1 MVIHTLAFPDNCKF
15 QKVVESIGDRRIGIG
30 PETLI
35 YRIWNNKAVPRTN
48 CSIWNQSLPKSTTR
62 FDAESSLPLVSSFG
76 KYLNGRVIAFF
87 FSPSFIY
94 SRRIK
99 IEWPLNGSKFQEWKT
114 SFWLKNRACD
124 DISKKKFAPFLT
136 FAVSLIDLLTFQE
149 ARIDFLLRFISDK
162 SRTKFRISNIWT
174 RIWKYNRFE
183 EERKS
188 WGYNFH

>member
-15 QKVVESIGDRRIGIG
+15 QKVVESGIG
-30 PETLI
+30 ELELVLRRWFIASGTTKLFHEPTVASGTNP
-35 YRIWNNKAVPRTN
+35 YR
-48 CSIWNQSLPKSTTR
+48 NQPR
-62 FDAESSLPLVSSFG
+62 FDAESSSSSPVSSFG

-136 FAVSLIDLLTFQE
+136 FVISLLSIF
-149 ARIDFLLRFISDK
+149 
-162 SRTKFRISNIWT
+162 
-174 RIWKYNRFE
+174 Y
-183 EERKS
+183 
-188 WGYNFH
+188 